1 MTTESR
7 VAAAPTANTAPASS
21 DDAAIRATIDDYYFG
36 WYDADGDR
44 MARALHPDLAKR
56 GWLRDTSGRWFVDPD
71 TDATMVE
78 AAAAG
83 RGRRSDPT
91 PRLHRRGQRCLRRQS
106 RAGRGPRRALR
117 GLSPP
122 RPDAGRV
129 ADPER
134 AVVPELSIAE
144 HRPAASASRSEQ
156 SRARYPDR
164 TGFVARDDGLRS
176 FYEVYGAGDP
186 AILFVPTW
194 SVAHSR
200 IWKAQIPWF
209 ASRHRVVTFDALGN
223 GRSDRPPQPEAY
235 DEAALAGDIVAV
247 MDATATE
254 RAVFVSLS
262 LGAQRSVITA
272 AATGPGRRA
281 RDPRPGGRARHAPP
295 AANGVPVRRPPGH
308 G

>member
-1 MTTESR
+1 M
-7 VAAAPTANTAPASS
+7 
-21 DDAAIRATIDDYYFG
+21 
-36 WYDADGDR
+36 
-44 MARALHPDLAKR
+44 
-56 GWLRDTSGRWFVDPD
+56 
-71 TDATMVE
+71 
-78 AAAAG
+78 
-83 RGRRSDPT
+83 
-91 PRLHRRGQRCLRRQS
+91 
-106 RAGRGPRRALR
+106 
-117 GLSPP
+117 
-122 RPDAGRV
+122 

-134 AVVPELSIAE
+134 AVVPELSTTE
-144 HRPAASASRSEQ
+144 HRPAAAASRSEQ

-254 RAVFVSLS
+254 RAVLVSLS
-262 LGAQRSVITA
+262 LGAQRSLITA
-272 AATGPGRRA
+272 ADHPDRVAGLVILGPAVALGT
-281 RDPRPGGRARHAPP
+281 APP
-295 AANGVPVRRPPGH
+295 AADGVPVRGPPRH